1 MPEAMTAHASAR
13 ASTPRAGAPADSPGA
28 TLSLRGVTKRY
39 GDQVVVDGVSLDVR
53 GGEFVTLL
61 GPSGSGKTTTLNMI
75 AGFADIDAGEILLDG
90 RSIAELPPHRRNVG
104 MVFQNYALFPHM
116 TALENV
122 AFPLKQARRPKAG
135 KQEIRRRAME
145 ALELAHM
152 APYAERYPRQ
162 LSGGQQ
168 QRVAVARAIVFNPRV
183 LLMDEPLGALDKK
196 LREALQLEIKRIHR
210 ELGITFIYVTHDQEE
225 ALVLSDRIAIF
236 NEGRIVQLGTSA
248 ELYERPDT
256 VFVADF
262 IGDSNLLSGA
272 LSWRD
277 GEHWLVAD
285 GVHFRVAVPGDYDGG
300 EDVTVVIR
308 PERVELA
315 PADEVPSPDR
325 NALAGRVE
333 EVIYLGNTRRYVVA
347 LAPGGGR
354 MLARAQVG
362 GAAVE
367 FAVGEEVRVTWP
379 VQAAVVLARGE
390 AER

>member
-1 MPEAMTAHASAR
+1 MPEALTAHASSRAR
-13 ASTPRAGAPADSPGA
+13 TPHAGTPADSPGA
-28 TLSLRGVTKRY
+28 TLSLAGVTKRY
-39 GDQVVVDGVSLDVR
+39 GDQVVVDGVSLEVR

-75 AGFADIDAGEILLDG
+75 AGFADLDAGEILLDG

-116 TALENV
+116 TALDNV
-122 AFPLKQARRPKAG
+122 AFPLKQGRGRKQG

-145 ALELAHM
+145 ALELAQM
-152 APYAERYPRQ
+152 APYAGRYPRQ

-272 LSWRD
+272 LSWRE
-277 GEHWLVAD
+277 GEHWFVAG
-285 GVHFRVAVPGDYDGG
+285 GVHFRVAVPGDHEGG

-308 PERVELA
+308 PERIELA
-315 PADEVPSPDR
+315 AAEAVTSPDR
-325 NALAGRVE
+325 NALPGRVE

-347 LAPGGGR
+347 LAPEGRR

-362 GAAVE
+362 DAAAE
-367 FAVGEEVRVTWP
+367 FAAGDEVQVTWP